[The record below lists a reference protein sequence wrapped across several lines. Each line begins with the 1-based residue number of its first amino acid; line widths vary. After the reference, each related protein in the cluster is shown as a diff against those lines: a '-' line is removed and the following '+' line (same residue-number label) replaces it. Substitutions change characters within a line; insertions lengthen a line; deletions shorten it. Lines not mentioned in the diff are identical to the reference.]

1 MRGPAR
7 KPRPKAKAKAKP
19 SVATKRKS
27 AERKEAPGEND
38 MYYKKGSF
46 WLGAQRLRGINTF
59 MDKHVLAELKAVR
72 NLGQCPQAF
81 LNTAAERTSYQ
92 FRDATP
98 LTSYQK
104 RLVGS
109 RRGRYIHGQVKRVV
123 DRQKRAAATAAVSA
137 ASAARNR
144 PVSEAKSA
152 PEAKVPSPQYE
163 AKSKRAASAKATVAA
178 PAMHPMTA
186 SVFRALAEQEVSI
199 LDAEKMVHWGRH
211 RYGTAADVVTLASS
225 KKTACVYE
233 LKTGHK
239 DLREYDRPC
248 YVLKLDAGEQH
259 PRLVSAKGRALL
271 QALLTRILLEK
282 SYPQLKR
289 VDAKVLHVVDA
300 ESVHVYALPKDL
312 LALKPR
318 LEALLASSTLRG

>member
-1 MRGPAR
+1 MRGPVR
-7 KPRPKAKAKAKP
+7 KPKPATTKAAAAKK
-19 SVATKRKS
+19 K
-27 AERKEAPGEND
+27 KEAPGEND

-72 NLGQCPQAF
+72 NLGKCTQAF
-81 LNTAAERTSYQ
+81 LNTAAERTTYR
-92 FRDATP
+92 FRDTTP

-123 DRQKRAAATAAVSA
+123 DRQKRVAAAA
-137 ASAARNR
+137 ASAAVVAHNR
-144 PVSEAKSA
+144 PVSQAKSA
-152 PEAKVPSPQYE
+152 PESNVKC
-163 AKSKRAASAKATVAA
+163 AT

-248 YVLKLDAGEQH
+248 YVLKLDAGEKY

-300 ESVHVYALPKDL
+300 ESVHVYTLPKDL